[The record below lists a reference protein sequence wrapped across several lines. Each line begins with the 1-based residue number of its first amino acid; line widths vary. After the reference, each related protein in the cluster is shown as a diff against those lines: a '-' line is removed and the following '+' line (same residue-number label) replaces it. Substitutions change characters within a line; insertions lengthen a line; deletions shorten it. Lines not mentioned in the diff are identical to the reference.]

1 MFFKLMGIGDTGQNG
16 LAVQKPVDQ
25 EPEAEQESVTTQSQL
40 MEEKTVRDQVK
51 NQEFVTTLLLVH
63 LRYNFHYVIYDYKE
77 KEKEGISFHFSHRS

>member
-1 MFFKLMGIGDTGQNG
+1 MVTGVSGING
-16 LAVQKPVDQ
+16 LAAPRRVDQ
-25 EPEAEQESVTTQSQL
+25 DQEAEQESVTTQSQL

>member
-1 MFFKLMGIGDTGQNG
+1 MVTGVSGING
-16 LAVQKPVDQ
+16 LAAPRRVDQ
-25 EPEAEQESVTTQSQL
+25 DQEAEQESVTTQSQL
-40 MEEKTVRDQVK
+40 MEEETVRDQVK